1 MKYEKPEMETLLLN
15 IEDIVKTSTLTDIGG
30 EDIDDAFDI

>member
-30 EDIDDAFDI
+30 EDIDDGFDI